1 MTLFWGPLGSTR
13 SNLGISIKYEN
24 DLTTGSDEADVGVC
38 VCVCECVCG
47 CVSEWVGGC
56 VCVKL

>member
-24 DLTTGSDEADVGVC
+24 DLTRGSDEADVGVC
-38 VCVCECVCG
+38 VCVSG
-47 CVSEWVGGC
+47 WVG
-56 VCVKL
+56 VCMRVCQTLR